1 MKTTHMKVYIPLLII
16 LIAIFTS
23 CSPSKQKD
31 PDALY
36 FAKADS
42 LLKLLTLEEKAGQ
55 MTNIGLTA
63 LTQGEFWTT
72 ADTLELDTV
81 KMRNLLINYGVGSVQ
96 NKGKYPPSLEEWNRL
111 VRSIQEYVIGNTR
124 HKIPILFGI
133 DGVHGAT
140 YTAGSTIFPHQLALA
155 ATWNP
160 EFARITGEV
169 TAYELRAS
177 GIPWN
182 YAPAL
187 DVSMQ
192 PLWGRLAETFGE
204 DTYINTVF
212 GTAYVEGSQGSSISN
227 PTSAVVCLKHFLGYG
242 TPNSGKDRS
251 PVLIPEHYL
260 RQYYLEPFRRAIE
273 SGALTV
279 MLNSG
284 SVNGIPGH
292 IDGYLVN
299 SVLKGE
305 LGLKGFV
312 ITDWG
317 DISRLVE
324 VHRVAKNQREAT
336 KMALLAGVD
345 MCMVPYDVSFAADVV
360 DLVNAGEVPISRIDD
375 AVRRILYVKYKMG
388 LIQNPWTNPADYPKF
403 GSPQFAEKSYQAALE
418 AITLL
423 KNKESVLPL
432 SPGSVN
438 KILVTGP
445 TANSITALNG
455 PWSRTFKGD
464 DPTYDDSDKQ
474 TFLQAMVDKF
484 GERNVLFDPGTDFDG
499 AFAASQSLMRKASQA
514 DVIFVCLGERPA
526 TEKFSDIH
534 SLDLPANQ
542 LQLVTELHKS
552 GKPIV
557 VILLQ
562 GRPRVI
568 RQIEPL
574 AEAVILAY
582 WPGHEGG
589 RALATII
596 SGQDNPSGKLPI
608 TYPRYSNTLHTY
620 QHKGSDKFDEHFG
633 MNGFNP
639 QWEFGSGLS
648 YSNFIFDSL
657 SISADTISSGQE
669 LTVGVTVTNHGPYD
683 GKEVVQLYLR
693 DMVASITP
701 DDRKLI
707 GFQKIFLKVN
717 QSQRVVFTV
726 TQNDLKFVDTN
737 NNWIAED
744 GDFEI
749 LIGGNPQTMQ
759 TFKFYYSSRN

>member
-1 MKTTHMKVYIPLLII
+1 MKIHIPLSIAI
-16 LIAIFTS
+16 IAIFIG
-23 CSPSKQKD
+23 CSPAASTD
-31 PDALY
+31 PDTLY

-63 LTQGEFWTT
+63 LTQGEFWTS
-72 ADTLELDTV
+72 ADTLVLDTV
-81 KMRNLLINYGVGSVQ
+81 KMQKLLISYGVGSVQ

-111 VRSIQEYVIGNTR
+111 VRFLQEYVLNNTK

-204 DTYINTVF
+204 DTYLNTVF
-212 GTAYVEGSQGSSISN
+212 GAAYVEGSQGSSISD
-227 PTSAVVCLKHFLGYG
+227 PTSAVVCLKHFVGYG

-299 SVLKGE
+299 NVLKGE

-324 VHRVAKNQREAT
+324 VHRVAANLREAT
-336 KMALLAGVD
+336 KMALLAGID
-345 MCMVPYDVSFAADVV
+345 MCMVPYDASFAADVI

-375 AVRRILYVKYKMG
+375 AVRRILFVKFKMG
-388 LIQNPWTNPADYPKF
+388 LFQNPWSNHTDYPLF
-403 GSPQFAEKSYQAALE
+403 GSPQFAEKSYRAALE

-423 KNKESVLPL
+423 KNSKETLPIVA
-432 SPGSVN
+432 GSK
-438 KILVTGP
+438 KILITGP
-445 TANSITALNG
+445 TSNSLTSLNG

-464 DPTYDDSDKQ
+464 DSTYDDAEKR
-474 TFLQAMVDKF
+474 TFLQAMVDVF
-484 GERNVLFDPGTDFDG
+484 GKGNVLFDPGTDFDG
-499 AFAASQSLMRKASQA
+499 DFVANQGLMRKASQA
-514 DVIFVCLGERPA
+514 DAIFVCLGERPA

-542 LQLVTELHKS
+542 LQLVTELHKA
-552 GKPIV
+552 GKPII

-574 AEAVILAY
+574 ANAVIMAY

-589 RALATII
+589 RALASII
-596 SGQDNPSGKLPI
+596 SGQANPSGKLPI

-620 QHKGSDKFDEHFG
+620 QHKGSDKLDENFG

-639 QWEFGSGLS
+639 QWEFGHGLS
-648 YSNFIFDSL
+648 YSKFTFDSL
-657 SISADTISSGQE
+657 SVSADTISLGQNI
-669 LTVGVTVTNHGPYD
+669 TVGITVTNHGPYD
-683 GKEVVQLYLR
+683 GKEVIQLYLR
-693 DMVASITP
+693 DLVATLSP

-707 GFQKIFLKVN
+707 GFQKVFLKDN
-717 QSQRVVFTV
+717 QSQRVIFTIS
-726 TQNDLKFVDTN
+726 NNHLKFVDTN
-737 NNWIAED
+737 NKWIAED
-744 GDFEI
+744 GDFEV
-749 LIGGNPQTMQ
+749 LVGGNPQTMQ
-759 TFKFYYSSRN
+759 TSKFYYSSKN